1 MTERALKAD
10 RAAFRDMTH
19 VLAKEKLAPLDRF
32 SLSLEGELPKRPFLY
47 AD

>member
-10 RAAFRDMTH
+10 RAAFCDMTH